1 MKIEKLS
8 VLGTKEPTCRNNNCN
23 PSRQSACLQFG
34 NEKRV
39 MVVRPL
45 NQEFS
50 GFPPEREFKR
60 RKEAIRWHKSNLPD
74 CTQETQILLL
84 QGQINGQKKTVFA
97 RLVPELQHVRPIT
110 ELKKR
115 DFLSSPALTD
125 KISRINWAHFKAF
138 ISKGVCFDSGGR
150 LKRKTFS
157 LRSFF
162 SNAMLSNNIMVGN
175 NGRGEA
181 TVFCDPDWFLKTKDR
196 LDPSDLSKTS
206 RELREHFISGF
217 TFLARACYFRAL
229 NLYQKLPV
237 PGIKARQSLTIDQ

>member
-8 VLGTKEPTCRNNNCN
+8 ILGITEPTYRNNNCN
-23 PSRQSACLQFG
+23 PSRQSICLHFED
-34 NEKRV
+34 EKRIIIA
-39 MVVRPL
+39 RPL

-50 GFPPEREFKR
+50 GFPPERELKR
-60 RKEAIRWHKSNLPD
+60 RKEAVQWHRSNLPD
-74 CTQETQILLL
+74 YTQETQILLL
-84 QGQINGQKKTVFA
+84 QGQINGQNKTVFA
-97 RLVPELQHVRPIT
+97 RFVPELQHVRPIT

-150 LKRKTFS
+150 LKRKTSS

-175 NGRGEA
+175 NER
-181 TVFCDPDWFLKTKDR
+181 DR
-196 LDPSDLSKTS
+196 AADFGPS
-206 RELREHFISGF
+206 F
-217 TFLARACYFRAL
+217 
-229 NLYQKLPV
+229 
-237 PGIKARQSLTIDQ
+237 